1 MGEFLSQR
9 WERNQ
14 RIAGGDSHRRRKQ
27 VPSGSSSFSPS
38 PPFTGDTPIPFRKIS
53 GAQNMVPGMISP
65 GPLGPGAV
73 QNFGWY
79 GFTSAP
85 GSDQPWQRVRDRG
98 CAGRGRS
105 KNRREGQAPPLRDG
119 RGNVPRRGTGGSP
132 DTPAGAPPQRFRSRA
147 IRRAR
152 LVQCGGESAGE
163 SYSPPDQT
171 ASARRAKVRVI
182 TRTPHA
188 GPGVQKEGAPP
199 QPLAAA
205 GAWGRGLGQNDQ
217 LRALRRLVVFSLGE
231 FPAVLLQINNII
243 CVADPIRGTVIERLH
258 KMSLQFPREIRG
270 KLIQVRVS
278 RSWRIES
285 RTDVLF

>member
-1 MGEFLSQR
+1 MGGIIYPR

-73 QNFGWY
+73 QNFGLCH
-79 GFTSAP
+79 FTAAP

-182 TRTPHA
+182 TRTPMLA
-188 GPGVQKEGAPP
+188 QASRRRARRRSLWLRRVRGAEG
-199 QPLAAA
+199 
-205 GAWGRGLGQNDQ
+205 WGRTISSGPSAGCGLQPG
-217 LRALRRLVVFSLGE
+217 
-231 FPAVLLQINNII
+231 
-243 CVADPIRGTVIERLH
+243 
-258 KMSLQFPREIRG
+258 
-270 KLIQVRVS
+270 RVS
-278 RSWRIES
+278 GGTAPDQQYYLCGGSNS
-285 RTDVLF
+285 RYCNRASA

>member
-1 MGEFLSQR
+1 MIVKENNSESRPPVLLHGISPHPPCRGGSPDPPAGFGTGFIPRGGFRPLGEFLSQR

-73 QNFGWY
+73 QNFGLCH
-79 GFTSAP
+79 FTAAP

-147 IRRAR
+147 SGRAR
-152 LVQCGGESAGE
+152 WVLGGGGSAGE
-163 SYSPPDQT
+163 S
-171 ASARRAKVRVI
+171 
-182 TRTPHA
+182 
-188 GPGVQKEGAPP
+188 
-199 QPLAAA
+199 
-205 GAWGRGLGQNDQ
+205 
-217 LRALRRLVVFSLGE
+217 
-231 FPAVLLQINNII
+231 
-243 CVADPIRGTVIERLH
+243 
-258 KMSLQFPREIRG
+258 
-270 KLIQVRVS
+270 
-278 RSWRIES
+278 
-285 RTDVLF
+285 

>member
-73 QNFGWY
+73 QNFGLCH
-79 GFTSAP
+79 FTAAP

-105 KNRREGQAPPLRDG
+105 KNRREGQAPPLRIFRKIPAEREG
-119 RGNVPRRGTGGSP
+119 RQPPERSLELPWGTQ
-132 DTPAGAPPQRFRSRA
+132 AG
-147 IRRAR
+147 
-152 LVQCGGESAGE
+152 
-163 SYSPPDQT
+163 
-171 ASARRAKVRVI
+171 
-182 TRTPHA
+182 
-188 GPGVQKEGAPP
+188 
-199 QPLAAA
+199 
-205 GAWGRGLGQNDQ
+205 
-217 LRALRRLVVFSLGE
+217 RRL
-231 FPAVLLQINNII
+231 AK
-243 CVADPIRGTVIERLH
+243 R
-258 KMSLQFPREIRG
+258 
-270 KLIQVRVS
+270 
-278 RSWRIES
+278 
-285 RTDVLF
+285 